1 MEFSKEHLIYAGVGL
16 FALLVLINST
26 KNVALQEVVVPSTK
40 SFEAFDSSSLP
51 SDLQPPKRLPDNSPL
66 PSTLAKRSLNLN
78 MLGVMP
84 RFDK

>member
-1 MEFSKEHLIYAGVGL
+1 MTKEHWIYAGVGV
-16 FALLVLINST
+16 FVLLVLISST
-26 KNVALQEVVVPSTK
+26 KNVALQEVIAPTTK

-51 SDLQPPKRLPDNSPL
+51 SDLQPPERLPDNSPI
-66 PSTLAKRSLNLN
+66 PISLAKRSLNLN